1 MLLWGL
7 VKSSRNAEL
16 DHKNTWAVLAY
27 GSVTAVSAEKSPV
40 HLILMTTL
48 RTSGNFP
55 HFTDLKTNPRGSTVE
70 NNLPKSA
77 DE

>member
-7 VKSSRNAEL
+7 VKSSRNTEL

-27 GSVTAVSAEKSPV
+27 GPVTAVSAEKSPV

-48 RTSGNFP
+48 
-55 HFTDLKTNPRGSTVE
+55 LAA
-70 NNLPKSA
+70 L
-77 DE
+77 